1 MENSRQKSGIP
12 GLDSMLGGGI
22 PRGSVVTV
30 AGGTGSGRTIFVS
43 QFLVKGAIDS
53 DEPGLFLSFD
63 QQKDSIYSNLQQFG
77 WDLTEL
83 ERAQKMVFIEY
94 PSNELSAFAEQE
106 GALHDLI
113 ETLGIKRV
121 VIDSITPYAVLFQ
134 SEEERR
140 MNVLRLVN
148 AVKSW
153 KATCMISAED
163 RPGSSSEGLPH
174 TLSGVESFSDGF
186 IHLSYLRHEGRRQ
199 RAVEVI
205 KMRGSHHEHELREA
219 HITDKGFTIGAAGE
233 ERPDLR
239 SGVPLAQERKSEKPK
254 KAKKIVLDEQ

>member
-1 MENSRQKSGIP
+1 MENTKQKSGIP

-53 DEPGLFLSFD
+53 NEPGLFLSFD
-63 QQKDSIYSNLQQFG
+63 QQKDSIYSNLSQFG
-77 WDLTEL
+77 WDLTAL
-83 ERAQKMVFIEY
+83 ERAQKLVFIEY
-94 PSNELSAFAEQE
+94 PANELSAFAEQE
-106 GALHDLI
+106 GALRDLI
-113 ETLGIKRV
+113 ETLGIKRI
-121 VIDSITPYAVLFQ
+121 VIDSITPYSVLFQ
-134 SEEERR
+134 SDEERR
-140 MNVLRLVN
+140 MNVLKLVN

-163 RPGSSSEGLPH
+163 KPGSQPDALPH
-174 TLSGVESFSDGF
+174 TISGVESFSDGF
-186 IHLSYLRHEGRRQ
+186 VHLSYLRRENKRV

-219 HITDKGFTIGAAGE
+219 HITDKGFAIGAAGE
-233 ERPDLR
+233 
-239 SGVPLAQERKSEKPK
+239 EKPK
-254 KAKKIVLDEQ
+254 KAKKIVLDE